1 MAAQPVRTR
10 VPLNA
15 VKAGVDTK
23 RRRIPLV
30 KWQFMRNIILVGDVN
45 KTN

>member
-1 MAAQPVRTR
+1 MTAQPVRRR
-10 VPLNA
+10 VPLNV
-15 VKAGVDTK
+15 VKAGMDTK

-30 KWQFMRNIILVGDVN
+30 KWQFMRNIILVGDLN

>member
-1 MAAQPVRTR
+1 MAAQPVRRR
-10 VPLNA
+10 VTLNV
-15 VKAGVDTK
+15 VKAGMDTK

-30 KWQFMRNIILVGDVN
+30 KWQFMRNKVLVGDVN